1 MWILYCLMKLPLSAG
16 FQPSAHTYIQYSSA
30 VAVSAVAGAILLLMY
45 VLKSLVFS
53 IILPR
58 NTRTDAMSV
67 IMTGMTTRTSLCIH
81 CLLWDPHMKI
91 HTYSTDRRACMHTYI
106 HVYIQT
112 HKHTYIYTYIL
123 TYMYCEYYPLNHPI
137 RSLYLLSNFVQ
148 TIQPVQP

>member
-1 MWILYCLMKLPLSAG
+1 MKLPLSAG

-67 IMTGMTTRTSLCIH
+67 IMTGMTTRTILYIH
-81 CLLWDPHMKI
+81 CLL
-91 HTYSTDRRACMHTYI
+91 
-106 HVYIQT
+106 
-112 HKHTYIYTYIL
+112 
-123 TYMYCEYYPLNHPI
+123 
-137 RSLYLLSNFVQ
+137 
-148 TIQPVQP
+148 